1 MKLLSKDLEP
11 PDICSDI
18 GACNQT
24 KSARIVSPLSC
35 DDCDLYL
42 VYVRAHLLR
51 DVSGYM
57 KRLEGRLF
65 CNNPG
70 KVTNK
75 EGGGIA
81 RSVHFLFQSLQVHV
95 HYLAL

>member
-57 KRLEGRLF
+57 ERL
-65 CNNPG
+65 
-70 KVTNK
+70 
-75 EGGGIA
+75 
-81 RSVHFLFQSLQVHV
+81 
-95 HYLAL
+95 